1 MFKIKIC
8 GITSPE
14 DALLA
19 AEAGAD
25 AIGLNFY
32 EQSPRYVTPER
43 GAEISQALN
52 HQFENRP
59 DLIPTVIGVFV
70 TDRNL
75 PGTAVATALGRE
87 QAVEQ
92 RSNELWQTALTAGL
106 RGFQLHGDEPPEL
119 ILDLNIANDRHGFSW
134 FERWISPDPI
144 FPIVRAFRCRE
155 TNLLEAS
162 DYLRRCIEVSDEF
175 KETAKKMA
183 GSDVANFPVLPSAV
197 LLDAYAPGAYGG
209 TGQIV
214 DWNVVRN
221 ERDLLMGLPVIL
233 AGGLTPENVAEAIAT
248 AQPDAV
254 DVASGVE
261 SSPGKKDPDKVRR
274 FVDEARRAFAS
285 LPARRTD
292 N

>member
-43 GAEISQALN
+43 AKKIVNSLSPLQIKLAMGQPGGWNGWIFGVYVNPTFDTARQIAAICGAAN
-52 HQFENRP
+52 
-59 DLIPTVIGVFV
+59 
-70 TDRNL
+70 
-75 PGTAVATALGRE
+75 
-87 QAVEQ
+87 
-92 RSNELWQTALTAGL
+92 W
-106 RGFQLHGDEPPEL
+106 QLHGDEPASL
-119 ILDLNIANDRHGFSW
+119 IAGLSRIATLVDDHGKAYPRFLEQRH
-134 FERWISPDPI
+134 DPSSGLARAFATI
-144 FPIVRAFRCRE
+144 RAFRCRDGS
-155 TNLLEAS
+155 LKLI
-162 DYLRRCIEVSDEF
+162 DKYLNECQQ
-175 KETAKKMA
+175 A
-183 GSDVANFPVLPSAV
+183 GALPQAV
-197 LLDAYAPGAYGG
+197 LLDAYEPGSYGG
-209 TGQIV
+209 TGQVV

-248 AQPDAV
+248 ARPDAV

-261 SSPGKKDPDKVRR
+261 SSPGKKDPDKVRQ
-274 FVDEARRAFAS
+274 FIAEARRAFAELEKPRAS
-285 LPARRTD
+285 T
-292 N
+292 